1 MPVIRFPE
9 SLKSSAE
16 EHLEHR
22 SKVLVQLV
30 QSIALRFL
38 LTRIVFRFQI
48 RQLSREGKELVGAEG
63 SLKNS
68 IFHILGKI
76 GDHGD
81 TTG

>member
-1 MPVIRFPE
+1 ME
-9 SLKSSAE
+9 K
-16 EHLEHR
+16 HLEHW
-22 SKVLVQLV
+22 SKFLVQLDQGIV
-30 QSIALRFL
+30 LRFL

-48 RQLSREGKELVGAEG
+48 RQLSREGRELVGAEG